1 LKKTGTD
8 PVPAIVICD
17 RRPRKPDSE
26 GLQEACQHGLA
37 NVQLCAFHAASGIWR
52 MNSTFFGGGF

>member
-1 LKKTGTD
+1 LKKTVTD

-26 GLQEACQHGLA
+26 GLQEACQHRLA
-37 NVQLCAFHAASGIWR
+37 NVQLCAFHAAAGICA
-52 MNSTFFGGGF
+52 